1 VRLEKSAGGV
11 VFRRT
16 GGVHR
21 VLVIR
26 DPYGQWGLP
35 KGHLEEGEEAH
46 EAALREVREETGLVE
61 VDLGREIGTID
72 WYFRD
77 DETLIHKY
85 CTFYLMHSPR
95 GSVEPEREEGI
106 SECVWL
112 PMDSAVER
120 VSYDDTQEVV
130 REAVRMIRDDD
141 GDPGLEL

>member
-1 VRLEKSAGGV
+1 MRLEKSAGGV
-11 VFRRT
+11 VFRKI
-16 GGVHR
+16 GEEHN
-21 VLVIR
+21 VLIIR

-46 EAALREVREETGLVE
+46 EAALREVLEETGLDE
-61 VDLGREIGTID
+61 VHLGSEIGTID
-72 WYFRD
+72 WYFRN

-95 GSVEPEREEGI
+95 GTVEPELEEGI

-120 VSYDDTQEVV
+120 ISYDDTQEVV
-130 REAVRMIRDDD
+130 RKAVRMVRSD
-141 GDPGLEL
+141 GGDVGLEF